1 VAGLVLVAAALV
13 QPTLAGAVLRA
24 ALFGRPV
31 FDLRTPQPGQVLAQG
46 EVEVFVHF
54 DDATRIA
61 PETFRCILN
70 GRDVTGELTR
80 ARNGAVGSLIGAVEG
95 ENHLRVE
102 VFARAWWSER
112 YFEDSRDVTFRVRP
126 LPDLDRAQIP
136 TRLGA

>member
-1 VAGLVLVAAALV
+1 MRRWGFLFGIAAAVTALLLVASLAEPAL
-13 QPTLAGAVLRA
+13 A
-24 ALFGRPV
+24 
-31 FDLRTPQPGQVLAQG
+31 PGQVLAQG

-61 PETFRCILN
+61 PETFRCLLN
-70 GRDVTGELTR
+70 GRDVTAELTR

-102 VFARAWWSER
+102 IFARAWWSDR

-136 TRLGA
+136 ARLGA